1 MNIAGWIRQRA
12 FLEPDALITKEGEV
26 ACNNAGFY
34 ERMLK
39 AAAFLR
45 DRGIKPG
52 DRVAVLLYNSSLFLE
67 LFFASAHLGA
77 IFVPLNYRLMGEEL
91 DYIAGNCGC
100 SILISDN
107 EFNEQIKEVK
117 IDTLSIMFAEQIEDG
132 SYYLSMDKQ
141 GGADDKPVPVEAYA
155 DMDTPMAILYTSGTT
170 GRPKGATFSH
180 GNFLWNAIMLRIEGV
195 GREKALLNAPLF
207 HTGGLN
213 AIATQVIYG
222 KGSLVI
228 QRAFDPGQVLELIEK
243 EKITCVFGV
252 PTMLDMIAREPN
264 FEQTDFS
271 SVRCLITGAAP
282 LPVNLIKIYHNKDIM
297 VRQAYGLTESTATIL
312 HDEYALTKQGS
323 CGKEFFHQNI
333 RIVDEH
339 GRDVPQGEVGEII
352 IKGPTVMLGYWENPD
367 ATNATIKND
376 WLWTGDLGR
385 RDEDGFLFIVDRKKD
400 MIISGGENIYP
411 AEVEASLVKHSD
423 IAEVAVI
430 GVPDEKWGEIPI
442 AVIASESS
450 SELNI
455 DDLIDFC
462 RSKMA
467 RYKVPK
473 HFRFIEELPRN
484 AAGKVNKVVLKDD
497 WANNK
502 W

>member
-26 ACNNAGFY
+26 ACNNAEFY

-45 DRGIKPG
+45 DKGIKPG

-91 DYIAGNCGC
+91 EYIAGNCGC

-107 EFNEQIKEVK
+107 EFKEQIKEVK
-117 IDTLSIMFAEQIEDG
+117 TDTVSIMFAEQIEGG
-132 SYYLSMDKQ
+132 SYFLPMDEQ
-141 GGADDKPVPVEAYA
+141 GESGNNPIPIEADA

-180 GNFLWNAIMLRIEGV
+180 GNILWNAIMLRIEGI

-213 AIATQVIYG
+213 ATATQVIYG

-228 QRAFDPGQVLELIEK
+228 QRAFNPGQVLEIIEK

-252 PTMLDMIAREPN
+252 PTMLDMIAREPG

-297 VRQAYGLTESTATIL
+297 VRQAYGLTESTACIL

-333 RIVDEH
+333 RIVDEQ
-339 GRDVPQGEVGEII
+339 GRDVPRGEVGELI
-352 IKGPTVMLGYWENPD
+352 IKGPTVMLGYWGNPD
-367 ATNATIKND
+367 ATKETIKD
-376 WLWTGDLGR
+376 GWLWTGDLGR

-411 AEVEASLVKHSD
+411 AEVEAVLVKHSD
-423 IAEVAVI
+423 IAEAAVV
-430 GVPDEKWGEIPI
+430 GVSDEKWGEIPI
-442 AVIASESS
+442 AVIVSESG

-455 DDLIDFC
+455 DDLTDFC

-484 AAGKVNKVVLKDD
+484 AAGKVNKVVLKD
-497 WANNK
+497 K
-502 W
+502 WVDNEL